1 MDNVSHTLNTSKP
14 VGYIH
19 IDDTRFNHAVGGIRL
34 IQGVNKDE
42 VIQLAEAM
50 SLKLH
55 IFGFP
60 ISGAKGGINSD
71 EITDFYDFVAHPDV
85 KKLISGKNKFDIQ
98 MITGPDIGTSEEEY
112 YVALEKAGLSHL
124 IRKGLLSRNS
134 ENYGLPLDNVVT
146 AYGAI
151 IASDVVLSP
160 FGYRLLEDKRVKV
173 VIEGFGKVGTGIA
186 AILNGKA
193 KIVGVSTRY
202 GSIRN
207 DEGFDISELL
217 NLQNQFGDKFVSKI
231 DNVKLPEKLFEIPCD
246 LLIPGART
254 AVLTEEIAK
263 LILNSSKPRAIVPVS
278 NAPYTNDGLKLLQ
291 SGDIICFPD
300 FIASAGAVIAAMIEF
315 ANAGG
320 EDEALNLVEKAVRK
334 ESNLILSETKDKTG
348 AYLLVYDFAVEKS
361 KKNKEALIKQIIEN
375 PESLG
380 IQELA
385 NRVIGKYLS

>member
-19 IDDTRFNHAVGGIRL
+19 IDDTRFDLAVGGIRL

-71 EITDFYDFVAHPDV
+71 EMSDFYDFVAHSDV
-85 KKLISGKNKFDIQ
+85 KKLISGKNKFNIQ

-112 YVALEKAGLSHL
+112 YIALEKAGMSHL

-134 ENYGLPLDNVVT
+134 KNYGLPLDNVVT
-146 AYGAI
+146 AYGVI
-151 IASDVVLSP
+151 IASDVVLSTL
-160 FGYRLLEDKRVKV
+160 GYSLLENKGVKV
-173 VIEGFGKVGTGIA
+173 AIEGFGKVGTGIA
-186 AILNGKA
+186 AILSDKA

-202 GSIRN
+202 GSIKN
-207 DEGFDISELL
+207 DEGFDIPELI
-217 NLQNQFGDKFVSKI
+217 NLQHQFGDNFVSKF
-231 DNVKLPEKLFEIPCD
+231 DNVELPEKLFEVPCD

-254 AVLTEEIAK
+254 AALTEEIAE
-263 LILNSSKPRAIVPVS
+263 LILNHSKPKAIVPVS
-278 NAPYTNDGLKLLQ
+278 NAPYTSEGLKLLQ

-300 FIASAGAVIAAMIEF
+300 FIASAGAVIAAMVEF
-315 ANAGG
+315 ANAGE
-320 EDEALNLVEKAVRK
+320 EDEAMNLVEQATRK
-334 ESNLILSETKDKTG
+334 ESNLILNETKAKTG
-348 AYLLVYDFAVEKS
+348 SYLLVYDIAVEKS
-361 KKNKEALIKQIIEN
+361 KKNKEVLVKQLIEN
-375 PESLG
+375 PESLD
-380 IQELA
+380 IQKLA
-385 NRVIGKYLS
+385 QRVIDKYLS